1 MNQKFFGMALVKIS
15 ISILWLA
22 SLIFL
27 GCTSGPINSQEIIPG
42 SYDIANKQP
51 FKVSLHV
58 DGGREF
64 SPLKTPEIS
73 NDALLDA
80 LHKAIILSDLFD
92 EIVKFGEDYKLDL
105 YIFKVSQPIAG
116 NEMTVRVEIGW
127 TLTHTVSMEIIWQE
141 SILTSDAAS
150 SSEKFNAISRLK
162 LATGRAAKKN
172 IREGIRQI
180 SQLEL

>member
-1 MNQKFFGMALVKIS
+1 MAKTSV
-15 ISILWLA
+15 SILWLA
-22 SLIFL
+22 YLIVL
-27 GCTSGPINSQEIIPG
+27 GCTSGPIKSQAIIPG

-51 FKVSLHV
+51 FTVSLHI

-64 SPLKTPEIS
+64 SPLKIPQIS
-73 NDALLDA
+73 NEALLDA
-80 LHKAIILSDLFD
+80 LQEAITLSDLFD

-127 TLTHTVSMEIIWQE
+127 TLTHTASMEIVWQE
-141 SILTSDAAS
+141 SILTSDTS
-150 SSEKFNAISRLK
+150 SSNEKLNVNSRLK
-162 LATGRAAKKN
+162 LATERAARKN